1 MTDFFKN
8 ALGMF
13 GTAGAKEDN
22 EFVGQLVEV
31 GSQRLRIKRVIAEGE
46 SHTQSVELVT
56 VCLHSSL
63 SSSSHTACPLGVES
77 VDYHYLVSVCFM
89 TQA

>member
-46 SHTQSVELVT
+46 SQSVSKVT
-56 VCLHSSL
+56 V
-63 SSSSHTACPLGVES
+63 
-77 VDYHYLVSVCFM
+77 
-89 TQA
+89 

>member
-46 SHTQSVELVT
+46 SQSVSYSL

-63 SSSSHTACPLGVES
+63 SSSSHTASPLGVES
-77 VDYHYLVSVCFM
+77 VDFHYLVSVCFM